1 MNIELT
7 PEQVAFVERA
17 IASEQYGSPEE
28 VLSQVW
34 AIGITEIERQISQET
49 EL

>member
-7 PEQVAFVERA
+7 TEQVAFVERA
-17 IASEQYGSPEE
+17 ITSGQYRSPEE

-34 AIGITEIERQISQET
+34 VLET
-49 EL
+49 LACMA